1 MYICERRE
9 RNEMYR
15 KCETTTPNS
24 AIAKVFRCIHLNVT
38 KILNE
43 IQIQRIDKI
52 LWINC
57 AWHLVWLSCCLVFSF
72 RFNFSVFLVLAF
84 SVCIRVLAVLLTA
97 VCACLYVY
105 SVSVPVPVLCTHSLL
120 FPDLSDWKAKNMY
133 LGSEYYTS
141 QRCPTKFLQAH

>member
-1 MYICERRE
+1 
-9 RNEMYR
+9 MYR

-57 AWHLVWLSCCLVFSF
+57 AWHLVLLSCCFVFFFHFVLIF
-72 RFNFSVFLVLAF
+72 RRFLFVCWAF
-84 SVCIRVLAVLLTA
+84 CRLPCVRV
-97 VCACLYVY
+97 YVY
-105 SVSVPVPVLCTHSLL
+105 SWPWVCPCIHCCSSACRTGKQKTCISVQS
-120 FPDLSDWKAKNMY
+120 AR
-133 LGSEYYTS
+133 YTS
-141 QRCPTKFLQAH
+141 KRFPTKFLQAHWVTCLDYDITVCA